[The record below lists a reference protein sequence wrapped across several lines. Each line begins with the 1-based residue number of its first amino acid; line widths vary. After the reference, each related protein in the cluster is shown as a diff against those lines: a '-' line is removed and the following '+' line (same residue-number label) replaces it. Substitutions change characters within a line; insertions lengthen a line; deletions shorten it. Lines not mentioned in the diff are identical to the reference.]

1 MATFK
6 QGILGG
12 FNGKVGTVIGYS
24 WKGKAVM
31 RSIAQNVHN
40 PNTEAQQA
48 QRMRFSL
55 MTKALA
61 QLHPFVVLGFK
72 NKATDV
78 TEANAA
84 FSANYANAVTGVYPN
99 LSIDVSQLQLASGP
113 LPLAGNPNATVDP
126 AQHMVTVT
134 WTNNSGEM
142 GALDSD
148 ITMTALYNAD
158 LNQSVVMVDG
168 ADRAAESLT
177 MSYPAAWSGA
187 NLAVY
192 VAWRGASGNMVSN
205 SLFLGSH
212 ES

>member
-1 MATFK
+1 MGTIK

-55 MTKALA
+55 ITKALA
-61 QLHPFVVLGFK
+61 QLNPFVVWGFK
-72 NKATDV
+72 SKASGK
-78 TEANAA
+78 TEGNAA
-84 FSANYANAVTGVYPN
+84 FSANFANAVTGVYPN

-113 LPLAGNPNATVDP
+113 LPLAANPNATVDP

-134 WTNNSGEM
+134 WSNNSGEM

-148 ITMTALYNAD
+148 VTMAALYNAE
-158 LNQSVVMVDG
+158 LNQAVVMVEG

-177 MSYPAAWSGA
+177 ISYPVGWSGGT
-187 NLAVY
+187 LAVY
-192 VAWRGASGNMVSN
+192 VAWRSASDGLVSN